1 MSRRSSPDDPPK
13 RDLTGTKAG
22 PLLTVEAYLGHDGRD
37 PDGSVRR
44 LWICRCQCGGCLVM
58 TGREVR
64 SSRANGRPTGCDA
77 CKPQRKKA
85 ARERTKAMW
94 HERDGKATARER
106 YLRMWA
112 EEGSLY
118 SMGELERMRRDIRDE
133 VAREI
138 APWPQ
143 SKWRGAAVVSADQW
157 QPPDA
162 PAVGYGD
169 GEGMTLVDV
178 AKALS
183 GEHEPPL
190 SRERVRQIESAA
202 LRSFAK
208 GLYAIAPDLFEDGK
222 LDLSKILTSAD
233 AGVTRTR
240 SQDKRRD
247 PVRELDYDEADEDN
261 DDE

>member
-1 MSRRSSPDDPPK
+1 M
-13 RDLTGTKAG
+13 
-22 PLLTVEAYLGHDGRD
+22 
-37 PDGSVRR
+37 
-44 LWICRCQCGGCLVM
+44 
-58 TGREVR
+58 
-64 SSRANGRPTGCDA
+64 
-77 CKPQRKKA
+77 
-85 ARERTKAMW
+85 
-94 HERDGKATARER
+94 
-106 YLRMWA
+106 
-112 EEGSLY
+112 
-118 SMGELERMRRDIRDE
+118 
-133 VAREI
+133 
-138 APWPQ
+138 
-143 SKWRGAAVVSADQW
+143 VSADQW